1 MVKAKKGRDVT
12 AENKLNFGHLHRLI
26 SKKVIL
32 KTVLIAPFVLSLLIL
47 VFLGSAI
54 REFER
59 IYKDKIYPGITVDK
73 QSFGGKTKQQVKD
86 FFADKN
92 LIFKDAAV
100 VLFYEDKTATISANE
115 LEVSYDGKF
124 AAEQAYTLGRSGNF
138 LSDLYQKWQAATYGT
153 DLDVVFRFNS
163 EVLEENLDY
172 FASLVDLPAQD
183 ATFKFAKGVV
193 TLFKPSKT
201 GRALNRDKTRKMIMA
216 YFEDLGQGKSKPLLY
231 RLDLTVENI
240 NPEIT
245 TENSNDFG
253 VKELVGVGTSK
264 FAHSIPGRVHN
275 VELAASRIS
284 GHLIAPDE
292 IFSFN
297 DALGDVSAATGFQ
310 SAYIIKDGRTVL
322 GDGGGVCQVSTTL
335 FRAALNAGLPIEER
349 HAHAYRVSYYEQD
362 SGPGLDATVFAPSVD
377 LKFKNDTGKSLLIQ
391 ATTDKTNYSLTFELY
406 GTSDGR
412 VSEVGKPVILSQAPP
427 PEDLYIDDPTLNIGA
442 VKQVDWKAAG
452 AKTSFT
458 YKVVRNGETLIDK
471 IFFSSFRPWQA
482 VFMRGTKV

>member
-12 AENKLNFGHLHRLI
+12 AEGKLNFGHLHRLF
-26 SKKVIL
+26 SRKVIL
-32 KTVLIAPFVLSLLIL
+32 KTVLIAPLVLSLLIL

-59 IYKDKIYPGITVDK
+59 IYRNKIYPGITIGG
-73 QSFGGKTKQQVKD
+73 QPFGGKTKQQISD
-86 FFADKN
+86 FFTAKSMV
-92 LIFKDAAV
+92 FKEAAV
-100 VLFYEDKTATISANE
+100 ELSYEDKTATISANE
-115 LEVSYDGKF
+115 LEASYDGKL
-124 AAEQAYTLGRSGNF
+124 AAEQAYSLGRSGNF

-153 DLDVVFRFNS
+153 DLTIVFRFNTQ
-163 EVLEENLDY
+163 VLQENLDY
-172 FASLVDLPAQD
+172 FASLVDRPAED

-201 GRALNRDKTRKMIMA
+201 GQALNRDKTGGMILA

-297 DALGDVSAATGFQ
+297 DALDR
-310 SAYIIKDGRTVL
+310 KRL
-322 GDGGGVCQVSTTL
+322 
-335 FRAALNAGLPIEER
+335 R
-349 HAHAYRVSYYEQD
+349 
-362 SGPGLDATVFAPSVD
+362 
-377 LKFKNDTGKSLLIQ
+377 
-391 ATTDKTNYSLTFELY
+391 
-406 GTSDGR
+406 
-412 VSEVGKPVILSQAPP
+412 
-427 PEDLYIDDPTLNIGA
+427 
-442 VKQVDWKAAG
+442 
-452 AKTSFT
+452 
-458 YKVVRNGETLIDK
+458 KV
-471 IFFSSFRPWQA
+471 
-482 VFMRGTKV
+482 

>member
-1 MVKAKKGRDVT
+1 MVKAKKARDVT
-12 AENKLNFGHLHRLI
+12 AEDKLNFGHLHRLI

-32 KTVLIAPFVLSLLIL
+32 KTVLIAPLVLSLLIL

-59 IYKDKIYPGITVDK
+59 IYRHKIYPGITIGG
-73 QSFGGKTKQQVKD
+73 QPFGGKTKQQISD
-86 FFADKN
+86 FFTAKSMV
-92 LIFKDAAV
+92 FKEAAV
-100 VLFYEDKTATISANE
+100 ELSYEDKTATISANE
-115 LEVSYDGKF
+115 LEASYDGKL
-124 AAEQAYTLGRSGNF
+124 AAEQAYSLGRSGNF

-153 DLDVVFRFNS
+153 DLTIVFRFNTQ
-163 EVLEENLDY
+163 VLQENLDY
-172 FASLVDLPAQD
+172 FASLVDRPAED

-201 GRALNRDKTRKMIMA
+201 GQALNRDKTGGMILA

-231 RLDLTVENI
+231 RLDLPVENI

-253 VKELVGVGTSK
+253 IKEMVGRGNSK
-264 FAHSIPGRVHN
+264 FRGSISGRIHN
-275 VELAASRIS
+275 IELAASRIS
-284 GHLIAPDE
+284 GRLIAPGE

-297 DALGDVSAATGFQ
+297 EALGDVSAATGFQ

-335 FRAALNAGLPIEER
+335 FRAALAAGLPIEER
-349 HAHAYRVSYYEQD
+349 HAHSYRVSYYEQD

-377 LKFKNDTGKSLLIQ
+377 LKFKNDTGKYLLIQ
-391 ATTDKTNYSLTFELY
+391 ATTDKTNYTLTFELY

-482 VFMRGTKV
+482 VFMTG